1 MKAFRALLI
10 NEIRNFTRD
19 RMMLFFTLLFP
30 LVFILLFG
38 FLMGGMGDV
47 EHATLGVVFDSQDDE
62 ILLMQT
68 LEGSGLRDVR
78 QLSSLQ
84 SLEDDM
90 ADGRIDFGVVWN
102 GSALRFIYDPSRL
115 QENYA
120 FQQLANGIAATFN
133 MQRQNASSAINVV
146 RIDAGEIK
154 SISWFNLVLP
164 GILAFTILSSGL
176 FAISGHLTQMKQRN
190 ILDRLIVT
198 PMSPAT
204 LLLAIALVRLAVGAL
219 STLITL
225 GVGILVFRLHF
236 TIDWLRY
243 GVFVVCSTLGTM
255 GLGTLIAL
263 IVRRPSSAGNV
274 ANAAAMIMMFMA
286 GIYFPVSF
294 MPAFMRTMSRLM
306 PLTHMA
312 NVMRH
317 VTGVLDMSDL
327 RFWTTSAVFLGMA
340 LVLFPI
346 LGRYVVRPLRN

>member
-1 MKAFRALLI
+1 MKAFRALLLT
-10 NEIRNFTRD
+10 EIRNFTRD

-47 EHATLGVVFDSQDDE
+47 EHATLGVYLESQDDE
-62 ILLMQT
+62 DTFMQT
-68 LEGSGLRDVR
+68 LERAGLRDIR
-78 QLSSLQ
+78 PFDSLQ
-84 SLEDDM
+84 SLEDNM
-90 ADGRIDFGVVWN
+90 ADGQIDFGVVWN
-102 GSALRFIYDPSRL
+102 GAVLRFIYDPSRL

-120 FQQLANGIAATFN
+120 FQQLANGIGAGFN
-133 MQRQNASSAINVV
+133 MQRQDAVPAINVV
-146 RIDAGEIK
+146 RIEAGEIE

-198 PMSPAT
+198 PMSPVA
-204 LLLAIALVRLAVGAL
+204 LLLAIALVRLVVGAL

-225 GVGILVFRLHF
+225 GVGILVFKLHF

-243 GVFVVCSTLGTM
+243 GIFVICSTLGTM

-294 MPAFMRTMSRLM
+294 MPAFMRTLSRLM

-327 RFWTTSAVFLGMA
+327 RFWMTSAAFLGIA
-340 LVLFPI
+340 LILFP
-346 LGRYVVRPLRN
+346 LMARYIVRPLRN